1 MEWLGGWLTGVTAA
15 AILCALA
22 ERLMPEGA
30 VRRVGKLALGLV
42 MLFAMVRPLVQIPVE
57 SPADLFSEYQA
68 QTAAQAQELEQGRD
82 EAMKAIIEQEFAAY
96 IVDKADQM
104 GVVCTARVAC
114 QAGED
119 GVFLPQSAQVV
130 GNFSPQQRETLA
142 QMLEGELGLP
152 RDRQTIQ
159 TKEES
164 P

>member
-1 MEWLGGWLTGVTAA
+1 
-15 AILCALA
+15 
-22 ERLMPEGA
+22 
-30 VRRVGKLALGLV
+30 
-42 MLFAMVRPLVQIPVE
+42 
-57 SPADLFSEYQA
+57 
-68 QTAAQAQELEQGRD
+68 
-82 EAMKAIIEQEFAAY
+82 MKAIIEQEFAAY

-104 GVVCTARVAC
+104 GVVCTAQVAC

-142 QMLEGELGLP
+142 QMLEEELGLP

>member
-1 MEWLGGWLTGVTAA
+1 MKRTPMLL
-15 AILCALA
+15 LPLLFLFLLA
-22 ERLMPEGA
+22 
-30 VRRVGKLALGLV
+30 
-42 MLFAMVRPLVQIPVE
+42 
-57 SPADLFSEYQA
+57 
-68 QTAAQAQELEQGRD
+68 
-82 EAMKAIIEQEFAAY
+82 
-96 IVDKADQM
+96 
-104 GVVCTARVAC
+104 AC